1 MKKSILVFLIIMP
14 FLALAQIPPTT
25 VSDQWALVYDT
36 TVDGMFNGT
45 AQMTGGSLTAF
56 GRIDTS
62 LPVITDPG
70 FRINSSGIQLELEAG
85 ERFYARAYQ
94 GTAVI
99 QLVRS
104 GGGGGGGQIPVVNAN
119 SPFASI
125 AARNSYFTT
134 NPSELLNNSDFFTVV
149 SITGGTTFR
158 WSGESEPTVYDTDS
172 WVEMDGMI
180 SADDR
185 AAIDSIKA
193 VTPGALL
200 MGTAQGISDSG
211 GEILTTPE
219 GLKQYMFDGEIN
231 VPSGG
236 GVRFGQND
244 IGGGGNIF
252 GGASNVRIANS
263 VNNTEGYLASVIVD
277 DNGSSKAFYPDFGAV
292 RNDPSPA
299 DQSETF
305 TGNPGHRFAFNNPLP
320 GRVTQYTIHNP
331 SAETFTGCDF
341 TIWEN
346 GYDQDI
352 LFTFSGASAG
362 VDKFFSMAPG
372 DNVIAPPEPIGF
384 PPTGTRIFA
393 EIICSSGNVQMSGQ
407 TIPFPLDPLNPGGG
421 TENVEFPYLA
431 FIRNF
436 STRQELEDSLGLPA
450 SDGQVLSS
458 TTAGVRSWISAA
470 INQDHPVTLRRDMPT
485 QAEAQA
491 LADSSLNQNS
501 ALWVIANDQLET
513 SNRADALIRAQ
524 RAGFLDLDGNEI
536 PITDVAAN
544 TIQMRGGST
553 VRIFGGNEYRV
564 VNSPVF
570 EGDIPDPIAPIEI
583 NASSFTLTAANYT
596 DYLDRVIRLTNT
608 NTSIAQEI
616 RFASVSSFLSLVP
629 DRDVSFS
636 FVVNRGTA
644 GLRADFIPAGGD
656 SIGGT
661 NFQQR
666 FEDETIT
673 ITLPSSGTNWLITS
687 SQAEQQLSVE
697 VDALESA
704 VATLQ
709 NTIFNSGRSFIRFND
724 GFTIDNANLAT
735 YEDKNVIY
743 TAKND
748 KPLDN
753 PTRPD
758 VTLPTDADIAAAGE
772 SYPITFEFTH
782 LGGTARSTT
791 ANIVRFFFEGAQIGQ
806 IFRDDVAII
815 VKTGV
820 GVPYDITTGNF
831 DPNDTILP
839 TGVFNLK
846 VDTPITD
853 IADIATEFAG
863 VSIVAG
869 DAYVVITGGTWSGLT
884 IPNNSILV
892 ATVNSPS
899 LADSANNNDWLLL
912 DNPRV
917 NAKSAAFLAN
927 FEQDGILFNGTRN
940 VQVDPANVF
949 EFSAIATGTPQARA
963 LGTNTQGSGRSIIYA
978 NVPIQFN
985 DLVGGRLAINLNF
998 NIDRVTGFSPSFN
1011 TVRLEYPGGIVFDF
1025 PVTGAPINGNFMAT
1039 IDIPNVDYSAA
1050 LNQDCT
1056 LTLFY
1061 DFFGASFF
1069 GEYTVLN
1076 VINTSTGRLHDA
1088 ISDLIVSE
1096 SVPLETRLQAQIDNI
1111 IGEVGGDEASFAA
1124 IQDRI
1129 SPYRNNVSLSPN
1141 TNVRYLDSTGSDNF
1155 PEISAMT
1162 AVNPLNTQYTMGTAA
1177 VFIAVAVGTEQA
1189 VMNGGTQTLLTS
1201 ANAQADPNLELG
1213 ESGTFEGRTYFV
1225 YRLSNQAVN
1234 DVIQTFDLTFVQVVA
1249 WQDDINT
1256 LDADINRIDAELE
1269 HAALNLS
1276 DGLIQVLD
1284 NSVTVTEESNPTIL
1298 PTPYNKSFSTNDTQT
1313 IFYEAN
1319 PKAPSAGTHA
1329 SDAISASSAKLVVI
1343 PEDHVF
1349 SDGVILQADNGT
1361 TTTDLVSFSGGQLV
1375 ANVFV
1380 PAVGPGSKTV
1390 TVHPLPA
1397 TQVQRDWYSIP
1408 LHTPD
1413 LRSEADELFFTRD
1426 VPIAATTLNF
1436 QYRYDANGGHG
1447 ATQSI
1452 NLVITDI
1459 NQDASTS
1466 ATLSLPDGE
1475 SVNVGFDWQAAQRR
1489 IRVTG
1494 TPFASDPNFFIF
1506 DMEVGVTFTETRTTP
1521 ATPATT
1527 RPVNIGLQRA
1537 TGQDAVIATKVSS
1550 GGNLIL
1556 VGDVAEVDTNYAMT
1570 TLFGGALAGN
1580 LIVSTEIGTYLN
1592 YTQFT
1597 PSAQTVVSLE
1607 DHATLPQ
1614 FGLFTTE
1621 YTSATIVTFDTQL
1634 EAKDSAGNTVKLGQE
1649 LILIDTGD
1657 GDRYRITISNGV
1669 LTPVKL

>member
-1 MKKSILVFLIIMP
+1 MRKVLMLIG
-14 FLALAQIPPTT
+14 ALAI
-25 VSDQWALVYDT
+25 SIASNAALY
-36 TVDGMFNGT
+36 
-45 AQMTGGSLTAF
+45 
-56 GRIDTS
+56 
-62 LPVITDPG
+62 PG
-70 FRINSSGIQLELEAG
+70 F
-85 ERFYARAYQ
+85 
-94 GTAVI
+94 
-99 QLVRS
+99 
-104 GGGGGGGQIPVVNAN
+104 GGGGGGAQRPEVHSE

-125 AARNSYFTT
+125 ATRDTYFTT
-134 NPSELLNNSDFFTVV
+134 NPTQLLNNDNLYTVIA
-149 SITGGTTFR
+149 ITGGSTFR
-158 WSGESEPTVYDTDS
+158 WSGPDAPSIYDDSEWQDLGAALTPEQIKVMYESNDNTNAFTDS
-172 WVEMDGMI
+172 DDG
-180 SADDR
+180 AV
-185 AAIDSIKA
+185 ASIMN
-193 VTPGALL
+193 L
-200 MGTAQGISDSG
+200 DSG
-211 GEILTTPE
+211 QVPMSDGSTLVESGMTVGVID
-219 GLKQYMFDGEIN
+219 GLSRVTIDGELA
-231 VPSGG
+231 PRSGG
-236 GVRFGQND
+236 GLRLGQND
-244 IGGGGNIF
+244 IGGGGNIY
-252 GGASNVRIANS
+252 GGGSALRYTNT
-263 VNNTEGYLASVIVD
+263 VNNTESYPIISLVTD
-277 DNGSSKAFYPDFGAV
+277 QGSGQAFYPNFGAV

-299 DQSETF
+299 DKSETF

-320 GRVTQYTIHNP
+320 GRVTRYTVSNP
-331 SAETFTGCDF
+331 TATTFTGCNF
-341 TIWEN
+341 TLWEN
-346 GYDQDI
+346 GYDDPNPLFDFVDSNPMPVKTFDI
-352 LFTFSGASAG
+352 P
-362 VDKFFSMAPG
+362 PG
-372 DNVIAPPEPIGF
+372 DTAVIPPEPIGF
-384 PPTGTRIFA
+384 PPTGTRIFSDIRCA
-393 EIICSSGNVQMSGQ
+393 SGNVQLAGQ
-407 TIPFPLDPLNPGGG
+407 TIPFPVNPLDPTGP
-421 TENVEFPYLA
+421 TEDVEFPYLE
-431 FIRNF
+431 FERNF
-436 STRQELEDSLGLPA
+436 STQQFIEDSLGNPS
-450 SDGQVLSS
+450 SDGQVLTS
-458 TTAGVRSWISAA
+458 TAAGVRSWLTPAA
-470 INQDHPVTLRRDMPT
+470 VDDHPVTLRRDMPT
-485 QAEAQA
+485 AVDAQA
-491 LADSSLNQNS
+491 LADASLNNNS
-501 ALWVIANDQLET
+501 ALWVVANDQLIS
-513 SNRADALIRAQ
+513 SNRADATLVAQ
-524 RAGFLDLDGNEI
+524 RAGFLDLNGNEI
-536 PITDVAAN
+536 PTDPVAAN
-544 TIQMRGGST
+544 TIQLRTGTT
-553 VRIFGGNEYRV
+553 VRIFAANDYRV
-564 VNSPVF
+564 VDSPVF
-570 EGDIPDPIAPIEI
+570 EGDIPTPLPPVEI
-583 NASSFTLTAANYT
+583 SASTFTITDANYT
-596 DYLDRVIRLTNT
+596 DYLDRTIRLTNT
-608 NTSIAQEI
+608 NTGIIQVI
-616 RFASVSSFLSLVP
+616 RFGTIASFLATNP
-629 DRDVSFS
+629 NRDVSFS
-636 FVVNRGTA
+636 FIVNRGA
-644 GLRADFIPAGGD
+644 SNLNADFIPAGGQT
-656 SIGGT
+656 IGG
-661 NFQQR
+661 QGVQR
-666 FEDETIT
+666 RQEDETIT
-673 ITLPSSGTNWLITS
+673 ITLPSSGTNWLVTS
-687 SQAEQQLSVE
+687 SQGNQQLSIE

-748 KPLDN
+748 KPLDS

-791 ANIVRFFFEGAQIGQ
+791 TNLVRFFFEGAQIGQ
-806 IFRDDVAII
+806 ILRDDVAII

-927 FEQDGILFNGTRN
+927 FVQDGIRFDGTRN
-940 VQVDPANVF
+940 IQVDPANVF
-949 EFSAIATGTPQARA
+949 EFSAIATGTPATREI
-963 LGTNTQGSGRSIIYA
+963 GTNSQGAGRSIA
-978 NVPIQFN
+978 FPNVPIQFD
-985 DLVGGRLAINLNF
+985 DLVGGRLLINLNF
-998 NIDRVTGFSPSFN
+998 NVDRVTGFSPSFN

-1025 PVTGAPINGNFMAT
+1025 PVNGTPINGNFMAG

-1061 DFFGASFF
+1061 DFFGESFF
-1069 GEYTVLN
+1069 GEYTVSN

-1096 SVPLETRLQAQIDNI
+1096 SMPLEARLQAQLDAIT
-1111 IGEVGGDEASFAA
+1111 GELGSDEASFEA

-1141 TNVRYLDSTGSDNF
+1141 TNVRYLDSTGSDSF
-1155 PEISAMT
+1155 PAISAMT
-1162 AVNPLNTQYTMGTAA
+1162 AVNPLNTQYTMGTTA

-1189 VMNGGTQTLLTS
+1189 VMNGATQTLLTS
-1201 ANAQADPNLELG
+1201 ANAQTDPNLELG

-1225 YRLSNQAVN
+1225 YRLSNQATN
-1234 DVIQTFDLTFVQVVA
+1234 DVIQTFDLNFVQVVA

-1256 LDADINRIDAELE
+1256 LDADVGRIDAELE

-1284 NSVTVTEESNPTIL
+1284 NSVTVTEESSPTIL

-1313 IFYEAN
+1313 VFYEAN

-1349 SDGVILQADNGT
+1349 SDGVILQATDGT
-1361 TTTDLVSFSGGQLV
+1361 TPTTLVNFVNGELV

-1380 PAVGPGSKTV
+1380 PAIPPGSKTV

-1413 LRSEADELFFTRD
+1413 LHAEADELFFTRD
-1426 VPIAATTLNF
+1426 VPVAATTLNF

-1452 NLVITDI
+1452 NLVISDI
-1459 NQDASTS
+1459 AVDASTS

-1527 RPVNIGLQRA
+1527 RPVVIGLQRA

-1550 GGNLIL
+1550 GGSLIL

-1607 DHATLPQ
+1607 NHATLPQ

-1634 EAKDSAGNTVKLGQE
+1634 EAKDSAGDTVKLGQE
-1649 LILIDTGD
+1649 LILLDTAD
-1657 GDRYRITISNGV
+1657 GDRYNITIVNGV